1 MGSCR
6 PAKSNKN
13 DCFNSVRSPFLDDIG
28 SPITH
33 SSDRAAMVRDRI
45 VHHGI
50 DAPLELQRS
59 KSNIAQQKSSIRPS
73 QQLPQVGFH
82 IVDGAHV
89 EHS

>member
-1 MGSCR
+1 
-6 PAKSNKN
+6 
-13 DCFNSVRSPFLDDIG
+13 
-28 SPITH
+28 
-33 SSDRAAMVRDRI
+33 MVRDRI